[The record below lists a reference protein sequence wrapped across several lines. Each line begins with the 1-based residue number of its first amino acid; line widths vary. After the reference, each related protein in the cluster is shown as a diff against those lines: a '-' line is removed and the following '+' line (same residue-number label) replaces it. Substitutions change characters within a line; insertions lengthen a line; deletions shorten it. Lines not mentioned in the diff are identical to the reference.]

1 MDTKTQ
7 RRGPADTNASRFAGL
22 LVVSLLLHL
31 PLTPWASIIGL
42 LKVWAHPQE
51 DIPYETLTGIP
62 IDVIEEQA
70 PAAPEKPESP
80 ANDDKTSP
88 TEPELAAAKP
98 KKPKPDPAKILDAGA
113 PDAEQPDAASADA
126 GKEFDDAGAKTRP
139 AQDTGAV
146 AQADAGVATEPHSK
160 PISTPSL
167 VGGVRQLVDQKSNVQ
182 LWIYADKIRQTPLAP
197 RIGPLL
203 RSLYQW
209 RDFFG
214 PTGVD
219 PIRDIDQILISGPQL
234 RDSSNLMVVIK
245 HHLSQ
250 ANMHTAVDALVR
262 ADHVGGMWLDDGMP
276 AASVHLDGAERRFVL
291 PNAHTVVM
299 TPAEHYQKALALGKM
314 GVQLPPNAGP
324 EAMIAKVMTPWRALI
339 GTPIQIPH
347 TITWALIRVTPTAD
361 GGATAEIEAADES
374 EAQAKADAEYLD
386 KTANSLSQLNL
397 GFLGSLLGQQS
408 HKFIE
413 HVEFSASGTMIHGT
427 AHATADQLSTAFDLA
442 SSFMSERGAR
452 HEPPRAPSARGAPSS
467 PPPR

>member
-1 MDTKTQ
+1 TKTQ

-22 LVVSLLLHL
+22 LVVSLLLHF
-31 PLTPWASIIGL
+31 PLTPWASIVGL

-51 DIPYETLTGIP
+51 DIPLESLTGIP
-62 IDVIEEQA
+62 IDVIEEPA
-70 PAAPEKPESP
+70 PAAPEPKPESP
-80 ANDDKTSP
+80 ANDKTGP
-88 TEPELAAAKP
+88 ADTEAFAPKP
-98 KKPKPDPAKILDAGA
+98 PPKNKPDPAKIQDAGV
-113 PDAEQPDAASADA
+113 PDAEEPDAAAADAGKQSADA
-126 GKEFDDAGAKTRP
+126 GASIKPAGDAGAA
-139 AQDTGAV
+139 AQG
-146 AQADAGVATEPHSK
+146 DAGVAAEPHSK
-160 PISTPSL
+160 PLSTPSL
-167 VGGVRQLVDQKSNVQ
+167 IGGARQLVDQKSNVQ
-182 LWIYADKIRQTPLAP
+182 LWIYADRIRQTPLAP
-197 RIGPLL
+197 RIGPVL

-234 RDSSNLMVVIK
+234 RDSSNLMVIIK

-262 ADHVGGMWLDDGMP
+262 ADHGAGMWLDDGMP

-314 GVQLPPNAGP
+314 GVQLPPNPGP

-347 TITWALIRVTPTAD
+347 SISWALIRVIPTAD
-361 GGATAEIEAADES
+361 GGATAELEGGDES

-386 KTANSLSQLNL
+386 KTANSLAQLNL
-397 GFLGSLLGQQS
+397 GFLGSLLGQTS

-413 HVEFSASGTMIHGT
+413 HVEFSASGTTIHGT
-427 AHATADQLSTAFDLA
+427 AHATADQLSTAFDLV
-442 SSFMSERGAR
+442 SSFMSERSAR
-452 HEPPRAPSARGAPSS
+452 REPPHGSSAPSS
-467 PPPR
+467 SAPLR